1 MKPEVYCAE
10 FVPLFG
16 LLYSVNL
23 GRFEGGILEFR
34 RALWRG
40 LMHYL
45 YTPSSQGTNVG
56 ECEV

>member
-34 RALWRG
+34 RAL
-40 LMHYL
+40 
-45 YTPSSQGTNVG
+45 
-56 ECEV
+56 